1 MPDFELCIS
10 PLQSITSHEY
20 TTPVGEMWT
29 AEAKAAYKDI
39 KSAILDD
46 PCIQR
51 FDHKKL
57 IVLQTD
63 FFALGFGYVLLQPGD
78 DVASITAAQD
88 YCGGK
93 GLPL

>member
-1 MPDFELCIS
+1 MGELW
-10 PLQSITSHEY
+10 TS
-20 TTPVGEMWT
+20 
-29 AEAKAAYKDI
+29 EAKAAYDNI

-57 IVLQTD
+57 IVICTD
-63 FFALGFGYVLLQPGD
+63 FYGLGFGYVLLQPDD

-88 YCGGK
+88 YRDRKEFTFMTKESQCW
-93 GLPL
+93 